1 MSPQEQ
7 EITKLHDDIVQEL
20 RGVLEHNEKIFDW
33 DIPEN
38 DDQAAS
44 KMILDVMQEALE
56 TLRQENGIA

>member
-7 EITKLHDDIVQEL
+7 EITKLHDDIVKEL
-20 RGVLEHNEKIFDW
+20 RRILEHNEKIFDW
-33 DIPEN
+33 DVPEN

>member
-20 RGVLEHNEKIFDW
+20 RGILEHNEKVFDW

>member
-7 EITKLHDDIVQEL
+7 EITKLHDDIVKEL
-20 RGVLEHNEKIFDW
+20 RRILEHNEEIFDW

-56 TLRQENGIA
+56 TLRQENGIG

>member
-7 EITKLHDDIVQEL
+7 EITKLHDDIVKEL
-20 RGVLEHNEKIFDW
+20 RRILEHNEAIFDW

-56 TLRQENGIA
+56 TLLQENGIG

>member
-20 RGVLEHNEKIFDW
+20 RGVLEHYEKVFDW

-38 DDQAAS
+38 DDRAAS

>member
-1 MSPQEQ
+1 MSPQQQ

-20 RGVLEHNEKIFDW
+20 RDVLEHNEKIFDW

-44 KMILDVMQEALE
+44 RMILDVMQEALE